1 MSRATVRVMHDY
13 TYTQYLALEEASNV
27 KHEFLDGEIY
37 AMAGG
42 SPLHAELSGSVLSL
56 LRQQLRGKACRV
68 FSSDLRVRV
77 LATGLA
83 TYPDVT
89 VTCGDLEI
97 DPENRDTVTNPKV
110 VVEVLSESTAKYD
123 RGLKLKHY
131 RQVPALG
138 AVVLVWQDD
147 QRIEVW
153 ARQADDTWTAQ
164 ASSRGETAAITCIGC
179 VLPVDE
185 VYR

>member
-1 MSRATVRVMHDY
+1 MHHY
-13 TYTQYLALEEASNV
+13 TYRQYLALEEASNV

-56 LRQQLRGKACRV
+56 FRQELRGRACRV

-89 VTCGDLEI
+89 VVCGELEI
-97 DPENRDTVTNPKV
+97 DPENRDTVTNPTV
-110 VVEVLSESTAKYD
+110 VVEVLSQSTEKYD

-131 RQVPALG
+131 RRIPALG
-138 AVVLVWQDD
+138 AVVLVWQGEP
-147 QRIEVW
+147 RIEVW
-153 ARQADDTWTAQ
+153 ARQADDSWTAR
-164 ASSRGETAAITCIGC
+164 ASGPGETAAIPCIGC
-179 VLPVDE
+179 ALPVDE
-185 VYR
+185 VYG

>member
-1 MSRATVRVMHDY
+1 MHHY
-13 TYTQYLALEEASNV
+13 TYQQYLALEEASNV

-42 SPLHAELSGSVLSL
+42 TPTHAELSVTVGAML
-56 LRQQLRGKACRV
+56 LTQLRGGPCRV

-83 TYPDVT
+83 TYPDDT
-89 VTCGDLEI
+89 VVCGALEL
-97 DPENRDTVTNPKV
+97 DPENRDTVTNPRV
-110 VVEVLSESTAKYD
+110 VVEVLSDSTEKYD
-123 RGLKLKHY
+123 RGIKLKHY
-131 RQVPALG
+131 RQIPALG
-138 AVVLVWQDD
+138 AVVLVWQRE

-153 ARQADDTWTAQ
+153 QRQANDTWTAR
-164 ASSRGETAAITCIGC
+164 ASGAGETAEIACVGC
-179 VLPVDE
+179 TLPVDE